1 MDTTKVIS
9 QDAPQHASQDVPQH
23 ASRGASQDI
32 PQNIPQRAGRNTR
45 RDVTAVPDGND
56 RATAPLPGR
65 WLGYTAVLAASVMDL
80 LDSTV
85 ANVAAPSIRAGLGG
99 SYADLQWIAAGYT
112 LAMAVALL
120 TGGRLGDTY
129 GRKRVLLAGIA
140 GFTLSSVLCAT
151 AQTPATLIVARIV
164 QGVCGAVML
173 PQGFGLTR
181 DLFGPAEMKKAWGVF
196 GPMMGLSA
204 VLGPVI
210 AGVLIHADLLGSGWR
225 MIFAINLPIGVLAL
239 VLGAKY
245 LPDVAPTA
253 RGARLDAAGVG
264 LAGSG
269 AFLLIFPLVQG
280 RELGWPAWTLAM
292 LGAAF
297 PVLCGFAL
305 HQVRRQR
312 AGRTTLVEPSVFT
325 KRSYVSGVV
334 FAIAFTASMGGMIL
348 TLGVFLQL
356 GLGYGALHASLT
368 TAPWALGALFGSAF
382 GGITMQRLGR
392 RVLHLGL
399 VLMGGGV
406 LGLYAVLQSAGAG
419 ITHWDFVAPLLVGG
433 AGMGMIFVPLFDIIL
448 GGVEA
453 HEIGSA
459 AGTLQA
465 LQQLGMTLGIAV
477 LGTVFFNV
485 LGPGAPGSPAHVA
498 KALDAASTTALCTA
512 GLTAFAFLLAF
523 FLPKAARAADEGA
536 VADAPAEEAPDVREL
551 AAV

>member
-1 MDTTKVIS
+1 MDTTKVTAKA
-9 QDAPQHASQDVPQH
+9 DRDTAAPAAPE
-23 ASRGASQDI
+23 
-32 PQNIPQRAGRNTR
+32 
-45 RDVTAVPDGND
+45 TAVSPAPAAG
-56 RATAPLPGR
+56 AAPLPGR

-120 TGGRLGDTY
+120 TGGRLGDIF
-129 GRKRVLLAGIA
+129 GRKRVLLAGVA
-140 GFTLSSVLCAT
+140 GFTLSSMLCAA
-151 AQTPATLIVARIV
+151 AQGPSTLIVARIV

-210 AGVLIHADLLGSGWR
+210 AGVLIHANLAGSGWR
-225 MIFAINLPIGVLAL
+225 MIFAINLPIGLLAL
-239 VLGAKY
+239 VMGWKY
-245 LPDVAPTA
+245 LPDAAPTA
-253 RGARLDAAGVG
+253 RGTRLDAAGVG

-269 AFLLIFPLVQG
+269 AFLLVFPLVQG

-297 PVLCGFAL
+297 PVLGGFGL
-305 HQVRRQR
+305 HQVRRRR

-325 KRSYVSGVV
+325 KRAYVSGVG

-356 GLGYGALHASLT
+356 GLGYSALHASLT

-382 GGITMQRLGR
+382 GGITMHRLGR
-392 RVLHLGL
+392 RILHFGL
-399 VLMGGGV
+399 ILMGGGV
-406 LGLYAVLQSAGAG
+406 LALYVVFQWAGAG
-419 ITHWDFVAPLLVGG
+419 ITHWDFVAPLLIGG

-459 AGTLQA
+459 SGTLQA

-477 LGTVFFNV
+477 LGTVFFNI
-485 LGPGAPGSPAHVA
+485 LGPSAPGSPSHVSA
-498 KALDAASTTALCTA
+498 ALDAASTTALCTV
-512 GLTAFAFLLAF
+512 GLTAVAFLLAF
-523 FLPKAARAADEGA
+523 FLPTAARPAQEGGEGEAADSA
-536 VADAPAEEAPDVREL
+536 REL